1 MNPDASIEHLI
12 YIIEWE
18 IWVILA
24 GFALVIGYQMISG
37 HINMKGL
44 LIDKKT
50 KMLSPGRIQL
60 LIATIIFAMYF
71 LANISSEPPYFP
83 EIPEETLWLLAA
95 SNSGYLG
102 LKAKSLFIR

>member
-1 MNPDASIEHLI
+1 MELLQNIFL
-12 YIIEWE
+12 YE
-18 IWVILA
+18 IWILLG
-24 GFALVIGYQMISG
+24 GFALVVAYQMLAG

-44 LIDKKT
+44 LLDKET

-71 LANISSEPPYFP
+71 LTNISTEPPYFP
-83 EIPEETLWLLAA
+83 EIPEEALWFLAA